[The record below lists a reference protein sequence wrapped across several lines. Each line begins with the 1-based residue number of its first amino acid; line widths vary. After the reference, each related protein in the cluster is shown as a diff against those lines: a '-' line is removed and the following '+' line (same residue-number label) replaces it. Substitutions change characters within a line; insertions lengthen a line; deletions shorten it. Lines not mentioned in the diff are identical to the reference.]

1 MRSLSLPTLLI
12 PLLGVAVV
20 LGSILILR
28 LHAFL
33 ALMLGALTVA
43 VITPADALVEFQLRR
58 EAIKVVGSESDGQT
72 VRLAAK
78 RELALYPGAE
88 VDVMRH
94 DDKQGWTSA
103 GRLRIER
110 LTTVESNGKSRAEAI
125 ARSIGEASWK
135 AGDLV
140 VPVTSP
146 AAAAKLADAHPA
158 ERVTAEFGKTCAS
171 IGLLIAL
178 AAIIG
183 KCLLDSGGADRIV
196 RWALAS
202 FGEAQAPLAFAV
214 TGFVL
219 GIPVFFDTVF
229 YLMIPLAKALQVR
242 VGGNYLLVVMSIVCG
257 ATMTHSLVPPT
268 PGPLIAA
275 QGLGVS
281 IGMMII
287 AGFIVGLFAAAAGY
301 LFAVW
306 LSDRMPVEWR
316 EADPEKLRQ
325 LEELA
330 ARDESQLPPLWLSL
344 APILLPVL
352 LITAQTAVEAWT
364 LGSSAEEI
372 PAWLVAARPWI
383 ELIGQKDLAMFLG
396 AAIAMGTVIAYRETT
411 WVDLS
416 KSIQT
421 ELMDAGSVI
430 LITAAGGALGGMI
443 HQSGVST
450 AIGGFIEGVNPIWI
464 LPVAFVVTSAIRT
477 AQGSATVAMI
487 TAVSLF
493 GQFSD
498 AEKLG
503 FHPVYLALAIGCGS
517 KPFTWMADSG
527 FWVITRMSG
536 LTEWETLRSVTLMM
550 ALMGV
555 VGLIATMIG
564 AAVWPMA
571 S

>member
-1 MRSLSLPTLLI
+1 MI
-12 PLLGVAVV
+12 PLVGVAVV
-20 LGSILILR
+20 LGSILVLR

-43 VITPADALVEFQLRR
+43 VITPTEAIEAFPLRRDALKIV
-58 EAIKVVGSESDGQT
+58 SSSSDGQSLR
-72 VRLAAK
+72 VLPK
-78 RELALYPGAE
+78 SEHGLYPGAE
-88 VDVMRH
+88 VVAMRF
-94 DDKQGWTSA
+94 DLSLGWIEA
-103 GRLRIER
+103 GRFRVERIES
-110 LTTVESNGKSRAEAI
+110 VERKGKQRQEAVLLAI
-125 ARSIGEASWK
+125 AGASWSAK
-135 AGDLV
+135 DLIV
-140 VPVTSP
+140 ASGSP
-146 AAAAKLADAHPA
+146 AAAKKFADAHPA
-158 ERVTAEFGKTCAS
+158 ERVTAEFGRTCGS

-178 AAIIG
+178 AAIVG

-196 RWALAS
+196 RWALAT
-202 FGEAQAPLAFAV
+202 FGEVQAPLAFAV

-242 VGGNYLLVVMSIVCG
+242 AGGNYLLVVMSIVCG

-281 IGMMII
+281 IGTMIVG
-287 AGFIVGLFAAAAGY
+287 GFIVGLFASAAGY

-306 LSDRMPVEWR
+306 LSGVMPIEWR
-316 EADPEKLRQ
+316 EADPEKLKQ
-325 LEELA
+325 LQELA
-330 ARDESQLPPLWLSL
+330 ARDERELPPLWLAL

-352 LITAQTAVEAWT
+352 LITLQTALEAWAIGVPKDE
-364 LGSSAEEI
+364 L
-372 PAWLVAARPWI
+372 PAWFGVVQPWA
-383 ELIGQKDLAMFLG
+383 ELIGQKDIAMFLG
-396 AAIAMGTVIAYRETT
+396 AAIAMGTVIAYRDTT
-411 WVDLS
+411 WEEMG

-443 HQSGVST
+443 NQCGVS
-450 AIGGFIEGVNPIWI
+450 AVIGEFVASVNPIWI
-464 LPVAFVVTSAIRT
+464 LPVAFLVTSAIRT

-498 AEKLG
+498 AELLG

-550 ALMGV
+550 AVMGL
-555 VGLIATMIG
+555 VGLIATMVG
-564 AAVWPMA
+564 AAIWPMV
-571 S
+571 